1 MSRII
6 VYSDYISP
14 EKKSHL
20 INNLEYISTRDGVAL
35 NLEDSNYNFILDEN
49 YKEYSI
55 SNAQRS
61 LINEILLKY
70 PGLESSP
77 EYKELKEE
85 SNMLTASKFI
95 TSAME
100 RIRNANLSNSI
111 YLNYISER
119 PGVEKYNGELHGLFD
134 KNGIAD
140 LEQYKN
146 ELENNQSNVYRHVI
160 SLKRMDAEM
169 LGYDQRESWENLI
182 RAKVLTLAKEMKIPD
197 SDFKWVCAF
206 HNEGHHPHVHLMC
219 WSESGKFGYLD
230 EKGIEKFKSAL
241 ANTIF
246 DTELWLVKELKNE
259 YRDELEN
266 SFKEEIENKLNEFK
280 EFKITEDEENMI
292 YKKINELSSKVNTL
306 GKPFY
311 AYQKKEV
318 KLLVDDLVSE
328 ILQNEKLNGL
338 VTQYASS
345 HQELIK
351 IYQSNPEKINEEIQK
366 FLNRLIHPEQKDRK
380 VLHNV
385 ILKTAYEFRNNT
397 DKQIEIINKCIQLD
411 TKFLSEKN
419 LIDKYS
425 VVLQNYDI
433 DIDQSITVLEQI
445 SKDRD
450 LIIESLFNANHLN
463 NQEKGIKMKDFF
475 SVNRTLEKQIID
487 DKRSE
492 LFAYQVEKT
501 KLPGILFARLHGL
514 IKDRTFEE
522 QVSHFRR
529 LNLIHRDLL
538 HKKKQTISKNG

>member
-35 NLEDSNYNFILDEN
+35 NLEDSNYDFILDEN
-49 YKEYSI
+49 YKEYSV
-55 SNAQRS
+55 SNAQKS
-61 LINEILLKY
+61 LMNEIITKY
-70 PGLESSP
+70 PGFESSE
-77 EYKELKEE
+77 EYKNFKKE
-85 SNMLTASKFI
+85 SNMYTASHFI
-95 TSAME
+95 VSAMD
-100 RIRNANLSNSI
+100 RIRNSNLSNSI

-140 LEQYKN
+140 IEHYKN

-160 SLKRMDAEM
+160 SLKRMDAEL
-169 LGYDQRESWENLI
+169 LGYDKRESWENLI
-182 RAKVLTLAKEMKIPD
+182 RTKVLTLAKEMGIPD

-219 WSESGKFGYLD
+219 WSESGEYGYLD
-230 EKGIEKFKSAL
+230 EKRIEKFKSTL

-246 DTELWLVKELKNE
+246 DTEMWLIKELKNE

-266 SFKEEIENKLNEFK
+266 SFKEEIENRLNKFK
-280 EFKITEDEENMI
+280 EFKITEGEENII
-292 YKKINELSSKVNTL
+292 YQKLNELSSKVNTL

-338 VTQYASS
+338 VSQYASS

-351 IYQSNPEKINEEIQK
+351 IYQSNPEKIDEEVNH

-380 VLHNV
+380 VLHNA
-385 ILKTAYEFRNNT
+385 ILKTVYEFRNNT

-411 TKFLSEKN
+411 TRFLSEQD

-433 DIDQSITVLEQI
+433 DIDQSISVLEQI
-445 SKDRD
+445 SENRD
-450 LIIESLFNANHLN
+450 LIIESLFNANHLER
-463 NQEKGIKMKDFF
+463 QEKTLKMKDFF
-475 SVNRTLEKQIID
+475 SVNRVLEKQAIY
-487 DKRSE
+487 DKRIE
-492 LFAYQVEKT
+492 LDAYQVEKL
-501 KLPGILFARLHGL
+501 KLPSILFARLHAL

-522 QVSHFRR
+522 KVSHFRR
-529 LNLIHRDLL
+529 LNLINKDLL
-538 HKKKQTISKNG
+538 YKKKQNISKND

>member
-6 VYSDYISP
+6 VYSDFLSP
-14 EKKSHL
+14 EKKAHL
-20 INNLEYISTRDGVAL
+20 INNLEYISTRDGVSL
-35 NLEDSNYNFILDEN
+35 NLTDSNYDFILDES
-49 YKEYSI
+49 YKEYSV
-55 SNAQRS
+55 SNAQKS
-61 LINEILLKY
+61 LMNEIILKY
-70 PGLESSP
+70 PGLESSE
-77 EYKELKEE
+77 EYKNFKKE
-85 SNMLTASKFI
+85 SNMYTASHFI
-95 TSAME
+95 TSAID
-100 RIRNANLSNSI
+100 RIRNINLSNPI

-140 LEQYKN
+140 IEQYKH

-160 SLKRMDAEM
+160 SLKRLDAEM
-169 LGYDQRESWENLI
+169 LGYDKRESWENLI
-182 RAKVLTLAKEMKIPD
+182 RAKVLTLAKEMEIPD

-219 WSESGKFGYLD
+219 WSESGEYGYLD
-230 EKGIEKFKSAL
+230 EKGIEKFKSTL

-246 DTELWLVKELKNE
+246 DTEMWLIKELKNE

-266 SFKEEIENKLNEFK
+266 SFKEEIESKLNEFK
-280 EFKITEDEENMI
+280 EFKITEDEENII
-292 YKKINELSSKVNTL
+292 YEKLNKLSSKVNTL
-306 GKPFY
+306 GNPFY

-328 ILQNEKLNGL
+328 ILQNEKLGDL
-338 VTQYASS
+338 VIQYASS

-351 IYQSNPEKINEEIQK
+351 IYQSNPEKIDEEIQN

-380 VLHNV
+380 VLHNA

-411 TKFLSEKN
+411 TKFLSEQK

-433 DIDQSITVLEQI
+433 DVDLSISVLEQI
-445 SKDRD
+445 SEDKD
-450 LIIESLFNANHLN
+450 LIIESLFNANHLP
-463 NQEKGIKMKDFF
+463 NQEKWLKMRDFF
-475 SVNRTLEKQIID
+475 SVNRTLEKQMIY

-492 LFAYQVEKT
+492 LHAYQVEKM
-501 KLPGILFARLHGL
+501 KLPGILFARLQGL

-529 LNLIHRDLL
+529 LNLIKKDLL
-538 HKKKQTISKNG
+538 QKKKQTISKNG